1 MSKGYEVIKKNL
13 YVDENEEIIYITDRN
28 FKFGEK
34 GTIIK
39 GEKILCISNLGRIF
53 ICDKERKFKSLEL
66 YVYDNNGTFKVL
78 TKNDIVA
85 INSKD
90 ISDDRKKAFIL
101 NINMND
107 FINIYKK
114 VDKSIFDINWEM
126 YVVKNDSKYESAII
140 DLREESFCINTISYN
155 QEREYKN
162 ITNYKLKSNLLIIE
176 GYFPNYQKLEIYAFS
191 KDLNYFI
198 DIIESKINKVEDIK
212 QDEENE
218 VTGIYNFISKQKI
231 QDKLEDEDA
240 IGISKR
246 IENYI
251 KDEREILKEEK
262 IYLSGFLNGINYERK
277 LINLSIEDELIRIK
291 NIDTKEEIVALNF
304 NKFNFI
310 KEDNIL
316 IVENQKL
323 DLILL
328 LEFGKDYN
336 FEKLFNKIDISTNS
350 SRYIAYNSELKP
362 FCIDFYEKKLIFKHN
377 NNLSL
382 NDFILKDIV
391 DVIIVDNGVYFDK
404 ISIIFRDSTDI
415 KINLL
420 KSKIDDFIK
429 ELYRKSKEEDFLNS
443 NFINIAENF
452 SYMLEE
458 RMEFLFLSEFTLI
471 KRYLD
476 SFSKKEIDDKNIVIN
491 IYKSLIRQDKINKS
505 MAMAIPEFIGREI
518 NKVICSDDYYK
529 CLDKLEIGLLK
540 IARTIKNDIKENS
553 DFMLSLEGILDKSR
567 YIGTNNEVLEFDFKN
582 ILDILELKI
591 SVKND
596 LDLGSN
602 VSDIELK
609 YIINKFRDDF
619 NYILDFRVSYYI
631 KLINNVLSEFLK
643 NIISLFNEQ
652 EKEGLKLQLFLRMSE
667 FYLFKQSKSSLD
679 FNIRRKVLID
689 EIKKY
694 SKFKNKSYLIDSNI
708 EYTFIDMI
716 TSKNSI

>member
-114 VDKSIFDINWEM
+114 VDKSIFDINWDM

-162 ITNYKLKSNLLIIE
+162 IIDYKLKSNLLIIE
-176 GYFPNYQKLEIYAFS
+176 GYFPEYQKLEIYAFS
-191 KDLNYFI
+191 KDLSYFI
-198 DIIESKINKVEDIK
+198 DIIESKINKIEDIK
-212 QDEENE
+212 LDEENE
-218 VTGIYNFISKQKI
+218 VTGIYNFTSKQEI
-231 QDKLEDEDA
+231 QDKLEDDNTVE
-240 IGISKR
+240 INKI
-246 IENYI
+246 IESYI
-251 KDEREILKEEK
+251 KDEKEILKEEK

-328 LEFGKDYN
+328 LEFEKDYN
-336 FEKLFNKIDISTNS
+336 FEKLLNKIDINTNS

-362 FCIDFYEKKLIFKHN
+362 FCIDFYENKLIFKHN
-377 NNLSL
+377 NNLYLS
-382 NDFILKDIV
+382 DFIIKDIV

-404 ISIIFRDSTDI
+404 ISIIFKDSTDI

-429 ELYRKSKEEDFLNS
+429 ELYRKSKEEDFSNS
-443 NFINIAENF
+443 NFIDIAENF
-452 SYMLEE
+452 LYMLEE
-458 RMEFLFLSEFTLI
+458 RMEFLFLNEFTLI

-476 SFSKKEIDDKNIVIN
+476 SFSKKEIDDKNIVIS
-491 IYKSLIRQDKINKS
+491 IYKSLMRQDKINKS
-505 MAMAIPEFIGREI
+505 MAIAIPEFIGREI
-518 NKVICSDDYYK
+518 NKVLSTDACYK
-529 CLDKLEIGLLK
+529 YLDKLEAGLLK
-540 IARTIKNDIKENS
+540 IAKNIKSDIKENS
-553 DFMLSLEGILDKSR
+553 DFMFSLEGILDKSK
-567 YIGTNNEVLEFDFKN
+567 YISSNNEVLEFDFKN
-582 ILDILELKI
+582 MLDVLELKI

-596 LDLGSN
+596 LDLESN

-619 NYILDFRVSYYI
+619 NYILDFRLSYYI

-643 NIISLFNEQ
+643 DIISLLNEQ
-652 EKEGLKLQLFLRMSE
+652 EKEELKSQLFLKMSE

-679 FNIRRKVLID
+679 FKIRRKVLID

>member
-90 ISDDRKKAFIL
+90 ISDDRKKTFIL

-694 SKFKNKSYLIDSNI
+694 SKFKNKSYLIDLNI

>member
-114 VDKSIFDINWEM
+114 VDKSIFDINWDM
-126 YVVKNDSKYESAII
+126 YVVKDDSKYESAII

-162 ITNYKLKSNLLIIE
+162 ITDYKLKSNLLIIE
-176 GYFPNYQKLEIYAFS
+176 GYFLEYQKLEIYAFS

-198 DIIESKINKVEDIK
+198 DIIESKINKIEDIK

-218 VTGIYNFISKQKI
+218 VTGIYNFISKQEIK
-231 QDKLEDEDA
+231 DKLEDEDTTE
-240 IGISKR
+240 ISR
-246 IENYI
+246 IIESYI
-251 KDEREILKEEK
+251 KNEKEILKEEK

-277 LINLSIEDELIRIK
+277 LINLSIENELIRIK

-316 IVENQKL
+316 IVENQRL
-323 DLILL
+323 DLIIL

-336 FEKLFNKIDISTNS
+336 FEKLLDKIDISTNS

-382 NDFILKDIV
+382 SDFILKDIV

-404 ISIIFRDSTDI
+404 ISIIFKDSTDI

-429 ELYRKSKEEDFLNS
+429 ELYRKSKEEDFSNS
-443 NFINIAENF
+443 NFIDIAENF

-458 RMEFLFLSEFTLI
+458 RMEFLFLNEFALI

-476 SFSKKEIDDKNIVIN
+476 SFSKKEIDDKNIVIS

-518 NKVICSDDYYK
+518 NKVISTDACYK
-529 CLDKLEIGLLK
+529 YLDKLEIGLLK
-540 IARTIKNDIKENS
+540 IAKTIKNDIRENS
-553 DFMLSLEGILDKSR
+553 DFIFSLERILDKSK
-567 YIGTNNEVLEFDFKN
+567 YINSNNEVLEFDFKN
-582 ILDILELKI
+582 ILDSLELRI

-596 LDLGSN
+596 LDLESN

-609 YIINKFRDDF
+609 YIINKFKDDF
-619 NYILDFRVSYYI
+619 NYILDFRLSYYI

-643 NIISLFNEQ
+643 DIISLLNEQ
-652 EKEGLKLQLFLRMSE
+652 EKEELKSQLFLKMSE
-667 FYLFKQSKSSLD
+667 FYLFKQSKSNLD
-679 FNIRRKVLID
+679 FKIRRKVLID

-716 TSKNSI
+716 TSKNNI

>member
-643 NIISLFNEQ
+643 DIISLFNEQ

>member
-114 VDKSIFDINWEM
+114 VDKSIFDINWDM

-162 ITNYKLKSNLLIIE
+162 ITDYKLKSNLLIIE
-176 GYFPNYQKLEIYAFS
+176 GYFPEYQKLEIYTFS
-191 KDLNYFI
+191 KDLSYFI
-198 DIIESKINKVEDIK
+198 DIIESKINKIENIK
-212 QDEENE
+212 KDEENE
-218 VTGIYNFISKQKI
+218 VTGIYNFTSKQEI
-231 QDKLEDEDA
+231 QDKLEDED
-240 IGISKR
+240 ITEISR
-246 IENYI
+246 IIENYI
-251 KDEREILKEEK
+251 KDEKEILKEEK

-277 LINLSIEDELIRIK
+277 LINLFIENELIRIK

-328 LEFGKDYN
+328 LEFEKDYN
-336 FEKLFNKIDISTNS
+336 FEKLLNKIYISTNS
-350 SRYIAYNSELKP
+350 SRYIAYNSESKP

-377 NNLSL
+377 NNLALS
-382 NDFILKDIV
+382 DFVLKDIV

-404 ISIIFRDSTDI
+404 ISIIFKDSTDI

-443 NFINIAENF
+443 NFMDIAENF

-458 RMEFLFLSEFTLI
+458 RMEFLFLNEFTLI

-476 SFSKKEIDDKNIVIN
+476 SFSKKEIDDKNIVIS
-491 IYKSLIRQDKINKS
+491 IYKSLMRQDKINKS
-505 MAMAIPEFIGREI
+505 MAIAISEFIGREI
-518 NKVICSDDYYK
+518 NKVISTDTCYK
-529 CLDKLEIGLLK
+529 YLDKLEMGFLK
-540 IARTIKNDIKENS
+540 IAKTIKSDIKENS
-553 DFMLSLEGILDKSR
+553 DFMFSLEGILDKTK
-567 YIGTNNEVLEFDFKN
+567 YISSNNEVLEFDFKN

-596 LDLGSN
+596 LDLESN

-609 YIINKFRDDF
+609 YIINKFKDDF
-619 NYILDFRVSYYI
+619 NYILDFRLSYYI

-643 NIISLFNEQ
+643 DIIGLLNEQ
-652 EKEGLKLQLFLRMSE
+652 EKEELKSQLFLKMSE
-667 FYLFKQSKSSLD
+667 FYLFKQSKSDLD
-679 FNIRRKVLID
+679 FKIRRKVLID

-716 TSKNSI
+716 TSKNNI

>member
-114 VDKSIFDINWEM
+114 VDKSIFDINWDM
-126 YVVKNDSKYESAII
+126 YVVKNDLKYESAII

-162 ITNYKLKSNLLIIE
+162 IIDYKLKSNLLIIE
-176 GYFPNYQKLEIYAFS
+176 GYFPEYQKLEIYAFS
-191 KDLNYFI
+191 KDLSYFI
-198 DIIESKINKVEDIK
+198 DIIESKINKIEDIK
-212 QDEENE
+212 LDEENE
-218 VTGIYNFISKQKI
+218 VTGIYNFTSKQEI
-231 QDKLEDEDA
+231 QDKLEDDNTVE
-240 IGISKR
+240 INKI
-246 IENYI
+246 IESYI
-251 KDEREILKEEK
+251 KDEKEILKEEK

-328 LEFGKDYN
+328 LEFEKDYN
-336 FEKLFNKIDISTNS
+336 FEKLLNKIDINTNS

-362 FCIDFYEKKLIFKHN
+362 FCIDFYENKLIFKHN
-377 NNLSL
+377 NNIYLS
-382 NDFILKDIV
+382 DFIIKDIV

-404 ISIIFRDSTDI
+404 ISIIFKDSTDI

-429 ELYRKSKEEDFLNS
+429 ELYRKSKEEDFSNS
-443 NFINIAENF
+443 NFIDIAENF
-452 SYMLEE
+452 LYMLEE
-458 RMEFLFLSEFTLI
+458 RMEFLFLNEFTLI

-476 SFSKKEIDDKNIVIN
+476 SFSKKEIDDKNIVIS
-491 IYKSLIRQDKINKS
+491 IYKSLMRQDKINKS
-505 MAMAIPEFIGREI
+505 MAIAIPEFIGREI
-518 NKVICSDDYYK
+518 NKVLSTDACYK
-529 CLDKLEIGLLK
+529 YLDKLEAGLLK
-540 IARTIKNDIKENS
+540 IAKTIKSDIKENS
-553 DFMLSLEGILDKSR
+553 DFMFSLEGILDKSK
-567 YIGTNNEVLEFDFKN
+567 YISSNNEVLEFDFKN
-582 ILDILELKI
+582 MLDVLELKI

-596 LDLGSN
+596 LDLESN

-619 NYILDFRVSYYI
+619 NYILDFRLSYYI

-643 NIISLFNEQ
+643 DIISLLNEQ
-652 EKEGLKLQLFLRMSE
+652 EKEELKSQLFLKMSE

-679 FNIRRKVLID
+679 FKIRRKVLID

>member
-114 VDKSIFDINWEM
+114 VDKSIFDINWDM

-162 ITNYKLKSNLLIIE
+162 IIDYKLKSNLLIIE
-176 GYFPNYQKLEIYAFS
+176 GYFPEYQKLEIYAFS
-191 KDLNYFI
+191 KDLSYFI
-198 DIIESKINKVEDIK
+198 DIIESKINKIEDIK
-212 QDEENE
+212 LDEENE
-218 VTGIYNFISKQKI
+218 VTGIYNFTSKQEI
-231 QDKLEDEDA
+231 QDKLEDDNTVE
-240 IGISKR
+240 INKI
-246 IENYI
+246 IESYI
-251 KDEREILKEEK
+251 KDEKEILKEEK

-328 LEFGKDYN
+328 LEFEKDYN
-336 FEKLFNKIDISTNS
+336 FEKLLNKIDINTNS

-362 FCIDFYEKKLIFKHN
+362 FCIDFYENKLIFKHN
-377 NNLSL
+377 NNIYLS
-382 NDFILKDIV
+382 DFIIKDIV

-404 ISIIFRDSTDI
+404 ISIIFKDSTDI

-429 ELYRKSKEEDFLNS
+429 ELYRKSKEEDFSNS
-443 NFINIAENF
+443 NFIDIAENF
-452 SYMLEE
+452 LYMLEE
-458 RMEFLFLSEFTLI
+458 RMEFLFLNEFTLI

-476 SFSKKEIDDKNIVIN
+476 SFSKKEIDDKNIVIS
-491 IYKSLIRQDKINKS
+491 IYKSLMRQDKINKS
-505 MAMAIPEFIGREI
+505 MAIAIPEFIGREI
-518 NKVICSDDYYK
+518 NKVLSTDACYK
-529 CLDKLEIGLLK
+529 YLDKLEAGLLK
-540 IARTIKNDIKENS
+540 IAKTIKSDIKENS
-553 DFMLSLEGILDKSR
+553 DFMFSLEGILDKSK
-567 YIGTNNEVLEFDFKN
+567 YISSNNEVLEFDFKN
-582 ILDILELKI
+582 MLDVLELKI

-596 LDLGSN
+596 LDLESN

-619 NYILDFRVSYYI
+619 NYILDFRLSYYI

-643 NIISLFNEQ
+643 DIISLLNEQ
-652 EKEGLKLQLFLRMSE
+652 EKEELKSQLFLKMSE

-679 FNIRRKVLID
+679 FKIRRKVLID

>member
-114 VDKSIFDINWEM
+114 VDKSIFDINWDM

-162 ITNYKLKSNLLIIE
+162 ITDYKLKSNLLIIE
-176 GYFPNYQKLEIYAFS
+176 GYFPEYQKLEIYTFS
-191 KDLNYFI
+191 KDLSYFI
-198 DIIESKINKVEDIK
+198 DIIESKINKIENIK
-212 QDEENE
+212 KDEENE
-218 VTGIYNFISKQKI
+218 VTGIYNFTSKQEI
-231 QDKLEDEDA
+231 QDKLEDED
-240 IGISKR
+240 ITEISR
-246 IENYI
+246 IIENYI
-251 KDEREILKEEK
+251 KDEKEILKEEK

-277 LINLSIEDELIRIK
+277 LINLFIENELIRIK

-328 LEFGKDYN
+328 LEFEKDYN
-336 FEKLFNKIDISTNS
+336 FEKLLNKIYISTNS
-350 SRYIAYNSELKP
+350 SRYIAYNSESKP

-377 NNLSL
+377 NNLALS
-382 NDFILKDIV
+382 DFVLKDIV

-404 ISIIFRDSTDI
+404 ISIIFKDSTDI

-443 NFINIAENF
+443 NFMDIAENF

-458 RMEFLFLSEFTLI
+458 RMEFLFLNEFTLI

-476 SFSKKEIDDKNIVIN
+476 SFSKKEIDDKNIVIS
-491 IYKSLIRQDKINKS
+491 IYKSLMRQDKINKS
-505 MAMAIPEFIGREI
+505 MAIAIPEFIGREI
-518 NKVICSDDYYK
+518 NKVISTDTCYK
-529 CLDKLEIGLLK
+529 YLDKLEMGFLK
-540 IARTIKNDIKENS
+540 IAKTIKSDIKENS
-553 DFMLSLEGILDKSR
+553 DFMFSLEGILDKTK
-567 YIGTNNEVLEFDFKN
+567 YISSNNEVLEFDFKN

-596 LDLGSN
+596 LDLESN

-609 YIINKFRDDF
+609 YIINKFKDDF
-619 NYILDFRVSYYI
+619 NYILDFRLSYYI

-643 NIISLFNEQ
+643 DIIGLLNEQ
-652 EKEGLKLQLFLRMSE
+652 EKEELKSQLFLKMSE
-667 FYLFKQSKSSLD
+667 FYLFKQSKSDLD
-679 FNIRRKVLID
+679 FKIRRKVLID

-716 TSKNSI
+716 TSKNNI